1 MSIIL
6 NHERLTRFFDANEKM
21 AFGQDL
27 KPMGALYVKDNQV
40 LVCVD
45 NEVTDEQF
53 IECLDSIVKEHKK
66 NVSKK

>member
-1 MSIIL
+1 MSIIQ
-6 NHERLTRFFDANEKM
+6 NHERLVRFFHANETM

-53 IECLDSIVKEHKK
+53 IGCLEALVKEYKK
-66 NVSKK
+66 NPKNI

>member
-1 MSIIL
+1 MSIIQ
-6 NHERLTRFFDANEKM
+6 NHERLVRFFHANETM

-40 LVCVD
+40 LVYVD

-53 IECLDSIVKEHKK
+53 IKCLEALVKEYKK
-66 NVSKK
+66 NPKNI

>member
-1 MSIIL
+1 MNIIL
-6 NHERLTRFFDANEKM
+6 NHERLTRFFHANETM

-53 IECLDSIVKEHKK
+53 IKCLEALVTEHKK
-66 NVSKK
+66 TATKK